1 VRATNSCVQDSFLGI
16 PARGKAPDFS
26 ATLIHRIGEG
36 KILQTWRSADDFG
49 RLLPLGARI
58 GPAPSEPS

>member
-1 VRATNSCVQDSFLGI
+1 VVKRQT
-16 PARGKAPDFS
+16 FS
-26 ATLIHRIGEG
+26 ATSIRRIGAG
-36 KILQTWRSADDFG
+36 KIVQTWRSADDFG

>member
-1 VRATNSCVQDSFLGI
+1 VVKRQT
-16 PARGKAPDFS
+16 FS